1 MKLLLTTAF
10 AMLSV
15 LPLCALEPLSQ
26 RIAHTDPSKFK
37 LSKSVHGGAGAINY
51 TALLNE
57 HSLETNLNFFH
68 RGVLLPH
75 SGAGNHLHYF
85 DDEMYF
91 ILDGEAQFTIDGRTS
106 LLKGPAGAL
115 CLMGHSH
122 ALYNPTDK
130 PIQWMNISVSSIRGK
145 GSAYNMND
153 TMEKV
158 AVIDPIP
165 YFVMMTLDP
174 ALLNSVKNMDGGVG
188 TVQYRRALQ
197 PYNFTSPWAYVDDL
211 VLPPNTSVGP
221 HLHHE
226 VAEVFYVVS
235 GEGAFSVGGDKTQP
249 EESVSIKPGDAIPLR
264 LSEVHSVKNSSGSNL
279 ELMVIGVSRD
289 PNRTVDNVEVNEGMR
304 TAQ

>member
-1 MKLLLTTAF
+1 MKRTCLLI
-10 AMLSV
+10 LSAV
-15 LPLCALEPLSQ
+15 QLFGLESLSQ
-26 RIAHTDPSKFK
+26 RLAHTDPSKFK
-37 LSKSVHGGAGAINY
+37 VAKAVHGGAGSLNY

-68 RGVLLPH
+68 RGVLNPH
-75 SGAGNHLHYF
+75 GGAGNHLHYF

-91 ILDGEAQFTIDGRTS
+91 ILDGEAQFSVDGHTS
-106 LLKGPAGAL
+106 VLKGPAGAL
-115 CLMGHSH
+115 CPMGHSH
-122 ALYNPTDK
+122 ALYNATDK

-165 YFVMMTLDP
+165 YFVTMRLDHS
-174 ALLNSVKNMDGGVG
+174 LLRPVEKMDAGTG

-197 PYNFTSPWAYVDDL
+197 PQNFLSPWAYVDDL
-211 VLPPNTSVGP
+211 VLPPGAAVGK

-235 GEGAFSVGGDKTQP
+235 GEGSFSVVDEGGGDET
-249 EESVSIKPGDAIPLR
+249 VSIHSGDAIPLR
-264 LSEVHSVKNSSGSNL
+264 LSEVHSFKNTGNDPL
-279 ELMVIGVSRD
+279 EFMVIGVSRD
-289 PNRTVDNVEVNEGMR
+289 PARAVDNIQLSGS
-304 TAQ
+304 TTPQ